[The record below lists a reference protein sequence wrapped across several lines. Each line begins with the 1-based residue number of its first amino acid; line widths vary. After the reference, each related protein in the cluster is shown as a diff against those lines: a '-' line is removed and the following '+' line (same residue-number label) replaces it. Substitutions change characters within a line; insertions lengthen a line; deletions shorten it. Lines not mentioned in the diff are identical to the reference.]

1 MIDNDSVLT
10 EISSLNDFER
20 EIYDFVLEFWPATA
34 LEVAQKF
41 NENIV
46 TIEDK
51 KRMNAKYNYYLKKI
65 VNKGLLLSK
74 KAGNT
79 LIVWPVIVEKY
90 RVVHEILKGEKFD
103 YSIDFIN
110 YLKEKNKTRSVK
122 NA

>member
-1 MIDNDSVLT
+1 MFDNDSVLT
-10 EISSLNDFER
+10 EISFLDDFER
-20 EIYDFVLEFWPATA
+20 EIYEFVLEFWPATA
-34 LEVAQKF
+34 LEVAIKF
-41 NENIV
+41 NEKIE

-65 VNKGLLLSK
+65 VNKGLLISK

-79 LIVWPVIVEKY
+79 LIVWPIVVEKY

-110 YLKEKNKTRSVK
+110 YLKQKNKLKGVK